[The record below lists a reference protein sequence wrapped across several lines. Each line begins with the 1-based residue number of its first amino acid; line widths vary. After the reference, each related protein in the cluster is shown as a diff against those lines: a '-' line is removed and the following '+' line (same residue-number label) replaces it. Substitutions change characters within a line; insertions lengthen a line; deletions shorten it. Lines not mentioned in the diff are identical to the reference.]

1 MGGGHHGGMHDSLF
15 CQILE
20 IMPGSIN
27 TLGNENAFAGYEINF
42 FFTRMMGGGMG
53 NMGCGEHMEFGSDAN
68 FQLHY
73 TDEELQLNNI
83 DESTIQVN
91 YWDTHTNGWATIS
104 NSIINQSNNTVTF
117 STSDVGNFFI
127 LTGDSPTSVE
137 TSNDF
142 TIEDFRLD
150 QNFPN
155 PFNPATTIKYQISDV
170 GFVTLKVYDVLG
182 NEVALLVNEKKE
194 VGSYQVN
201 FDASKLSSGVYI
213 YQLNVNEFINT
224 KKMILIK

>member
-1 MGGGHHGGMHDSLF
+1 
-15 CQILE
+15 
-20 IMPGSIN
+20 
-27 TLGNENAFAGYEINF
+27 
-42 FFTRMMGGGMG
+42 MMGGGMG
-53 NMGCGEHMEFGSDAN
+53 NMGCGEHMEFGSDAS

-73 TDEELQLNNI
+73 TDAELQLRNI
-83 DESTIQVN
+83 DESTIQVK
-91 YWDTHTNGWATIS
+91 YWDTHSNGWVTIS
-104 NSIINQSNNTVTF
+104 NANINPSNNTVTF

-142 TIEDFRLD
+142 TIEDFRLE

-155 PFNPATTIKYQISDV
+155 PFNPTTTIKYQISDV

-194 VGSYQVN
+194 VGSYEAN
-201 FDASKLSSGVYI
+201 FDASNLSSGVYI
-213 YQLNVNEFINT
+213 YQLNVNDFINT
-224 KKMILIK
+224 KKMVLMK